1 MTKTVVWGALTLNQ
15 VTLKL
20 YAHGLVPW
28 EGFKSKKKSEWETP
42 PFCKVSPSYTPIIF
56 KSLCSFVGGSVAAIC
71 WNFNQHGGNS
81 TCNKKELVLIVSS
94 ASVCRGHGPGL
105 TRPNVWHPFLST
117 NKSVSK
123 MLLAQDCLPN
133 WDLMRGPHGNRS
145 GYDPDERRSLAS
157 FSLSLSFQR
166 VIAFAGNEYWASNSL
181 HQCHVESSSSS
192 QFWSCRAYCFPH
204 SNTLWVQEEAFN

>member
-1 MTKTVVWGALTLNQ
+1 MTKTVVSGALTLNQ

-20 YAHGLVPW
+20 YTHGLVPW
-28 EGFKSKKKSEWETP
+28 EGYFKKKRNKSGKRLH
-42 PFCKVSPSYTPIIF
+42 FCKPSYTPIIF

-81 TCNKKELVLIVSS
+81 TCNKKELVLIASS

-123 MLLAQDCLPN
+123 MLLAQDCLLIETLCVA
-133 WDLMRGPHGNRS
+133 LMGIVAVTTRMKDALLP
-145 GYDPDERRSLAS
+145 PSL
-157 FSLSLSFQR
+157 LSLSFFSVCHSLCR
-166 VIAFAGNEYWASNSL
+166 KWVPSNSV
-181 HQCHVESSSSS
+181 HQYCGESSGS
-192 QFWSCRAYCFPH
+192 QTWSRFPH
-204 SNTLWVQEEAFN
+204 SNTQWIQEEAFN